1 MSLPR
6 IERKGLNL
14 RKFMASDSVGGNSVV
29 PAMLHPRRVFERSTT
44 VYSTMIQA
52 EQIQTNSNHSSFS
65 SSDGPCIVESEID

>member
-1 MSLPR
+1 MNGVEFKKVSSFR
-6 IERKGLNL
+6 FRGEHSTI
-14 RKFMASDSVGGNSVV
+14 
-29 PAMLHPRRVFERSTT
+29 PAILHPRRVFERSTT

>member
-1 MSLPR
+1 M
-6 IERKGLNL
+6 I
-14 RKFMASDSVGGNSVV
+14 